1 MLKINKGLWHPN
13 ERARQPGHVCTVPP
27 KISKQSDHADHV
39 MYTLGKMGWQTILQW
54 HLPIV

>member
-1 MLKINKGLWHPN
+1 MNKGLWHPN

-27 KISKQSDHADHV
+27 KISKQSDHVDHV
-39 MYTLGKMGWQTILQW
+39 MYTLGEMGWQTILQW